1 MDKPNAIEL
10 QIAHGTT
17 PIPFMVPMKKAIVR
31 QALEEV
37 IRSRANCGSAPVIT
51 MYTRTMVIIHWED
64 WEELVEPGKRYLADL
79 DGSWILHSRARGH
92 GTSIESINMFLRAIE
107 RGKSPASLPMPLS
120 QIKAAD
126 AKPTIPAST
135 PQKAVTGTEKEAY
148 VAPARPSEQQKAIP
162 RPANP
167 RPSNVR
173 LGYQVYIPRQP
184 SNLNPNSSNFPA
196 PIGPAGMG
204 HGFVNPAVE
213 REVLEE
219 LQQQIGTLAVE
230 KPATARQ
237 STAVQPTKDEDKL
250 SIISESDDSE
260 DEPSGGVR
268 LNVLSAPPSAEKGA
282 QDVQELSDV
291 SPETAKTGLSDAS
304 KSHSVSPVEEVKKTH
319 TAQTE
324 TKKAAGKVTSPQAL
338 STVSSA
344 ASHTTHAPK
353 KPVSKEPTPIK
364 ASATGTAATSKTFT
378 KAAPFQSAAAKS
390 AKSVDSAP
398 TKRVRYQNLKSD
410 NDEEYSHLEDSAPDS
425 GVGSPPEIVQKVS
438 PRYGNAIGSS
448 GDDEDEDEAYE
459 TIEVPGP
466 SSPVSSSIGAIKPA
480 RLNQQQPN
488 QQKSNQQKSNRQMSN
503 QQKPNQPKSNQQKS
517 NQQKQQNQ
525 HVQRDDKRQKLLK
538 DENRV
543 TFYLIKPQNKDKP
556 IVQDGKGRIFISTSK
571 ECCAL
576 RLIQLLRKN
585 TSYTRLLILTP
596 APDMSRYIT
605 TDVINPG
612 SRFAQTPF
620 SVVGF
625 EDDVTMTWEHI
636 ENAFEDEII
645 NKECP
650 WDQPDVVNDE
660 ELETYD
666 YEDDEEEDVDNAKK
680 R

>member
-1 MDKPNAIEL
+1 MDKPHAIEL
-10 QIAHGTT
+10 QIAHGAT

-37 IRSRANCGSAPVIT
+37 IRRRTNCGSAPVIT

-92 GTSIESINMFLRAIE
+92 GTSIESINMFLGAIE
-107 RGKSPASLPMPLS
+107 RGKSPASLPMPVS

-126 AKPTIPAST
+126 AKPATPAST
-135 PQKAVTGTEKEAY
+135 LQKAVTATEKEASI
-148 VAPARPSEQQKAIP
+148 APLRPSEQQRAIP

-167 RPSNVR
+167 RPSNLR
-173 LGYQVYIPRQP
+173 LGYQAHIPRQP
-184 SNLNPNSSNFPA
+184 SNLNPNPSTFPV

-250 SIISESDDSE
+250 SIDSESDDSE

-268 LNVLSAPPSAEKGA
+268 LNVLSAPPSAEKAA

-291 SPETAKTGLSDAS
+291 SPETAKTGLSGAS
-304 KSHSVSPVEEVKKTH
+304 KSHSVSPVEEVKKTQ
-319 TAQTE
+319 TIQTE
-324 TKKAAGKVTSPQAL
+324 ARKAARKVTSSQAL

-344 ASHTTHAPK
+344 ASHTTRAPK

-364 ASATGTAATSKTFT
+364 ASPTGTASTSKTFP
-378 KAAPFQSAAAKS
+378 KPAPFQSAPAKS
-390 AKSVDSAP
+390 TKSVDSAA

-410 NDEEYSHLEDSAPDS
+410 NDEEYSHLEDSAPGS
-425 GVGSPPEIVQKVS
+425 GVGSPPEIVQKVVS
-438 PRYGNAIGSS
+438 RYGNAIGSS

-480 RLNQQQPN
+480 KPN
-488 QQKSNQQKSNRQMSN
+488 QQKSNQQKSN
-503 QQKPNQPKSNQQKS
+503 QQKSNQQKS

-650 WDQPDVVNDE
+650 WDQPDVVNDG

>member
-10 QIAHGTT
+10 QIAHGAT
-17 PIPFMVPMKKAIVR
+17 PIPFMVPMKRAIVR

-37 IRSRANCGSAPVIT
+37 IRHRTNCGSAPVIT

-92 GTSIESINMFLRAIE
+92 GTSIESINMFLGAIE
-107 RGKSPASLPMPLS
+107 RGKSPASLPMPVS

-126 AKPTIPAST
+126 AKPATPAST
-135 PQKAVTGTEKEAY
+135 LQKAVTATEKEASIAS
-148 VAPARPSEQQKAIP
+148 VRPSEQQRAIP

-167 RPSNVR
+167 RPSNLR
-173 LGYQVYIPRQP
+173 LGYQAHIPRQP
-184 SNLNPNSSNFPA
+184 SNLNPNSSTFSV

-230 KPATARQ
+230 KPATACQ
-237 STAVQPTKDEDKL
+237 STAVQPTKDEGNF
-250 SIISESDDSE
+250 SIVSESDDSE

-268 LNVLSAPPSAEKGA
+268 LNVLSAPPSAEKAA

-291 SPETAKTGLSDAS
+291 SPETVKTGLSDAS

-324 TKKAAGKVTSPQAL
+324 TKKTAGKVTSPQAL

-353 KPVSKEPTPIK
+353 NPVSKEPIPIK
-364 ASATGTAATSKTFT
+364 ASSTGTAATSKTFP
-378 KAAPFQSAAAKS
+378 KPAPFQSAHAKS

-410 NDEEYSHLEDSAPDS
+410 NDEEYSHLGDSAPGS
-425 GVGSPPEIVQKVS
+425 GVGSPPEIVQKVV
-438 PRYGNAIGSS
+438 PHYGNAIRSS

-459 TIEVPGP
+459 TIEIPGP
-466 SSPVSSSIGAIKPA
+466 SSPVSSNISAIKPA
-480 RLNQQQPN
+480 KPN
-488 QQKSNQQKSNRQMSN
+488 QQKSNQQKSNQQKSN
-503 QQKPNQPKSNQQKS
+503 QQTSNQSKSNQQKS
-517 NQQKQQNQ
+517 NQ
-525 HVQRDDKRQKLLK
+525 HVQRDNKRQKLLK

-576 RLIQLLRKN
+576 RLVQLLRKN

-645 NKECP
+645 NEECP

-666 YEDDEEEDVDNAKK
+666 YEDDEEEEDIDNAKK